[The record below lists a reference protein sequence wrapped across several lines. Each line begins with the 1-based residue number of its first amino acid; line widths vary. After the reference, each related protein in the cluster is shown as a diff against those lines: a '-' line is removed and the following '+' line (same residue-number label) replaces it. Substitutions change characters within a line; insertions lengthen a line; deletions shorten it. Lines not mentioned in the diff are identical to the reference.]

1 LTLDQVTD
9 VIDGKTVLGPP
20 QDIREVKNAY
30 EAYERVSALD
40 PYNLKNLLLAHK
52 IMMEGLVKE
61 AGRFRSEN
69 VGVYAGTELIHA
81 GTPANYVPELME
93 QLFEWMKKSKLH
105 PLVKSC
111 IFHYEFEFIHPFAD
125 GNGRT
130 GRLWQSLILQK
141 WKDFFAWMPIE
152 TLIYAKQEG
161 YYKALNESNKD
172 GESTIFV
179 TFMLEV
185 ICDALKDVVAS
196 QDKAQDVGTN
206 VGENVGANVGTNEDK
221 VIMLLRQDS
230 NLTAKTIAATLGLT
244 DRQVER
250 ILSKL
255 KREGKIAR
263 HGASKNG
270 YWEVL
275 L

>member
-1 LTLDQVTD
+1 
-9 VIDGKTVLGPP
+9 
-20 QDIREVKNAY
+20 
-30 EAYERVSALD
+30 
-40 PYNLKNLLLAHK
+40 
-52 IMMEGLVKE
+52 
-61 AGRFRSEN
+61 
-69 VGVYAGTELIHA
+69 
-81 GTPANYVPELME
+81 
-93 QLFEWMKKSKLH
+93 
-105 PLVKSC
+105 LVKSC

-130 GRLWQSLILQK
+130 GRLWQFLILQK

-152 TLIYAKQEG
+152 TLIYAKQDG
-161 YYKALNESNKD
+161 YYKALHASNTD

-185 ICDALKDVVAS
+185 IRDALKDVVNS
-196 QDKAQDVGTN
+196 QNKTHDVGINVGTN
-206 VGENVGANVGTNEDK
+206 VGANVGVNVGTNEDK
-221 VIMLLRQDS
+221 VIMLLKQDS

-255 KREGKIAR
+255 KREGKIVR

-275 L
+275 Q

>member
-1 LTLDQVTD
+1 
-9 VIDGKTVLGPP
+9 
-20 QDIREVKNAY
+20 
-30 EAYERVSALD
+30 
-40 PYNLKNLLLAHK
+40 
-52 IMMEGLVKE
+52 
-61 AGRFRSEN
+61 
-69 VGVYAGTELIHA
+69 
-81 GTPANYVPELME
+81 
-93 QLFEWMKKSKLH
+93 
-105 PLVKSC
+105 
-111 IFHYEFEFIHPFAD
+111 
-125 GNGRT
+125 
-130 GRLWQSLILQK
+130 LWQSLILQK

-206 VGENVGANVGTNEDK
+206 VGENVGVNVGTNEDK
-221 VIMLLRQDS
+221 VIMLLRQDA

-250 ILSKL
+250 ILSRL